1 MLVERNAPINLNL
14 VKCAPR
20 KMFLERSAP
29 INLNLVRSA
38 PRKMFLEISA
48 PINLKLVRSAPYLW
62 REVLHVCGEKCITFV
77 KRSASTTTIFAHC
90 NKNFR
95 SNLQI
100 PSVNESANGIA
111 TDNSRLW
118 REVRWWWK
126 VHLHF

>member
-1 MLVERNAPINLNL
+1 MCTKKNVFGEKCSNKFESGEKCTKKNVFGDKCSNKFEVGEKCTMF
-14 VKCAPR
+14 VK
-20 KMFLERSAP
+20 RSAS
-29 INLNLVRSA
+29 R
-38 PRKMFLEISA
+38 
-48 PINLKLVRSAPYLW
+48 LW

-95 SNLQI
+95 GNLQI

-118 REVRWWWK
+118 REVR
-126 VHLHF
+126 